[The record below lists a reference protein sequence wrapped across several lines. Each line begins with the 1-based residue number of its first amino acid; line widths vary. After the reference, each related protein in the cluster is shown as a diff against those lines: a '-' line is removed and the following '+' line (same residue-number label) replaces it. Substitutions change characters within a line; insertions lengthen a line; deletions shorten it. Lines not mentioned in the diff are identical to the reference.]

1 MEVISSAF
9 LLLINFVVKIKK
21 HGTKIVE
28 INVYDMVQP
37 PNLKEA

>member
-9 LLLINFVVKIKK
+9 LLMNFVVKIKK
-21 HGTKIVE
+21 HETKIVE

-37 PNLKEA
+37 PNLREA